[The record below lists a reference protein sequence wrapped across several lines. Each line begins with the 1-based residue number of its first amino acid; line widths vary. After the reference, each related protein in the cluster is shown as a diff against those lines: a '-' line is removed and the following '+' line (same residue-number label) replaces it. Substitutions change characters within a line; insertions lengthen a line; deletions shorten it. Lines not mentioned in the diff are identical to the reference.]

1 MCSTVVSWVDGYE
14 NSRLRVAV
22 FLQPVQGGGRDPD
35 PPEKSQKFRVS

>member
-1 MCSTVVSWVDGYE
+1 MCSNVVSWVDGYE

-22 FLQPVQGGGRDPD
+22 FLQPVQGGDPD